1 MIRTPYFGDERKR
14 RDSGAAE
21 RMPRVI
27 LQTNSLSTGT
37 SMSSAP
43 VAFLSMQEQQQ
54 QQQSRTLRILK
65 RPSNN
70 TPAASHQTAAP
81 VLSMKEREAA
91 YAAARDRIFN
101 PPSSSLSMPTSS
113 SSPDATPVVTAPSSS
128 MTPAPAHIAGRG
140 SGSSS
145 NDAANTSNQGNTSMG
160 CISRDP
166 IGSTGYGT

>member
-1 MIRTPYFGDERKR
+1 
-14 RDSGAAE
+14 
-21 RMPRVI
+21 MPQVI

-43 VAFLSMQEQQQ
+43 VAFLSMEEQQP
-54 QQQSRTLRILK
+54 QSRTLRILK

-101 PPSSSLSMPTSS
+101 TPSSSSTPAS
-113 SSPDATPVVTAPSSS
+113 SSPDAAPIVAAPSSS
-128 MTPAPAHIAGRG
+128 MTPAPARTAGRG

-145 NDAANTSNQGNTSMG
+145 NNTANTSNQGNTSMG

-166 IGSTGYGT
+166 IGSTGPRT